1 MKVKVLNPIP
11 TEGTTADD
19 VSELAENVRQE
30 MLKVFHEHDHSDS
43 QKDASSTNDKK
54 INWCCNASKP
64 VNQLIDIQLL
74 QLVPS
79 KHGHAT

>member
-54 INWCCNASKP
+54 IN
-64 VNQLIDIQLL
+64 
-74 QLVPS
+74 
-79 KHGHAT
+79 